1 MHAPFSWILCV
12 VFAVA
17 ITPVVIAQDA
27 DHASPREGPDM
38 TGVWEAVFEDGGT
51 MRLEILHRGD
61 SLYGY
66 IGSSTPIYGTVSEDG
81 TLELRTVFSERL
93 TWRTGLTTV
102 QDRSETGDSNA
113 QILVRKDTTVEVER
127 EFGGRVEPYASSAN
141 DRYATSI
148 RGIMLYTNTESG
160 ETVRRERFSA
170 AKRFDRNLPSWM
182 RPKTETIMDGVESP
196 PENLTKPNSGG
207 DK

>member
-1 MHAPFSWILCV
+1 MNLSLNSLICIFLMIAL
-12 VFAVA
+12 
-17 ITPVVIAQDA
+17 TPVLSAQDA
-27 DHASPREGPDM
+27 VQSSTDEAPDM

-81 TLELRTVFSERL
+81 TLELRTMFSERW
-93 TWRTGLTTV
+93 TWQTGFTTE
-102 QDRSETGDSNA
+102 QNSDETGDSNV
-113 QILVRKDTTVEVER
+113 QIQVRRDTTMEVAR
-127 EFGGRVEPYASSAN
+127 EFKGRIEPYASSAI
-141 DRYATSI
+141 DRYATSF

-182 RPKTETIMDGVESP
+182 RPKIITIMDGVESP
-196 PENLTKPNSGG
+196 EDSLIRSR
-207 DK
+207 

>member
-1 MHAPFSWILCV
+1 MYRLFCV
-12 VFAVA
+12 VFAVFM
-17 ITPVVIAQDA
+17 TPAMFAQDIA
-27 DHASPREGPDM
+27 DASTDEGPDM

-66 IGSSTPIYGTVSEDG
+66 IGSFTPICGTVSEDG
-81 TLELRTVFSERL
+81 ILELRTVFSERL
-93 TWRTGLTTV
+93 TWRTGFTTV
-102 QDRSETGDSNA
+102 QDRSETGDSNV
-113 QILVRKDTTVEVER
+113 QILVRKDTTMEVAR
-127 EFGGRVEPYASSAN
+127 EFKGRIEPYASSAI
-141 DRYATSI
+141 DRYATSF

-182 RPKTETIMDGVESP
+182 RQKTETIMDGVEST